1 MDPETPRKFATTPGT
16 RDVLPPESTRL
27 LDVQAEIRDRFKLF
41 GFREVVTP
49 ALKYSEVIEE
59 HGLRD
64 AAYKLFDRDN
74 QMLLLRPEMTTP
86 IARLVAQRLAGSPEP
101 HKLSYVLPA
110 YRRTSVGRGQSA
122 ELYQAGVEVVGSA
135 SAREDSATIA
145 LLVDVLESLGLS
157 APSDFAVVLGQSAF
171 YSGYLRRVAP
181 DAATTVTAALAGKDL
196 VAVEAIA
203 RDLPAAAAAGVRGI
217 PRLVG
222 PATDGSL
229 VEEAGRFAVGE
240 EAGAALE
247 NLREIL
253 RHLGAHGALDAV
265 ILDLGLIGRHEY
277 YTGVVYEAYAAGLGF
292 TIANGG
298 RYDNL
303 LKRFGKAMPATGFAI
318 YLERLLSVLPAEE
331 PSPLLV
337 LVGGD
342 LDGIEAAAALREN
355 GVPVLHLSEDLAPE
369 AAAEYARSV
378 DAAWISY
385 PAKAGVKLA
394 AVDPPGEFV
403 FMDAR
408 AVAESALRGAGL
420 PAGVVRENGRK
431 LVYRQGDMEFIV
443 SRPSDVPVFVEYGA
457 ADVGIVGKD
466 VLEEQGPNVVEL
478 RDLGTGACRMILA
491 APEAGAEE
499 VRRAIRHA
507 EVVRVATKFP
517 NTARRYFE
525 RMGRQAEVI
534 ELHGSIELAPL
545 VGLADCIVDLT

>member
-1 MDPETPRKFATTPGT
+1 MHRETPRKFATTPGT

-27 LDVQAEIRDRFKLF
+27 LDVQGKIRNRFRLF

-49 ALKYSEVIEE
+49 ALEYSEVIEE

-64 AAYKLFDRDN
+64 ASYKLFDQDN
-74 QMLLLRPEMTTP
+74 QMVLLRPEMTTP
-86 IARLVAQRLAGSPEP
+86 IARLVAQRLAGTPPP

-110 YRRTSVGRGQSA
+110 YRRASVGRGQSA
-122 ELYQAGVEVVGSA
+122 ELYQAGVEVVGS
-135 SAREDSATIA
+135 SSPREDAATIA

-171 YSGYLRRVAP
+171 YSGYLRHVVP
-181 DAATTVTAALAGKDL
+181 DAATSVTAALAAKDL
-196 VAVEAIA
+196 VAVDAIA
-203 RDLPAAAAAGVRGI
+203 RDLPADAAAGVRGI

-253 RHLGAHGALDAV
+253 RHLEAHGALDAV

-277 YTGVVYEAYAAGLGF
+277 YTGVVYEAYAADLGF

-303 LKRFGKAMPATGFAI
+303 LKRFGKELPATGFAI
-318 YLERLLSVLPAEE
+318 YLERLLSVLPEEE

-408 AVAESALRGAGL
+408 AVAEA
-420 PAGVVRENGRK
+420 
-431 LVYRQGDMEFIV
+431 
-443 SRPSDVPVFVEYGA
+443 
-457 ADVGIVGKD
+457 
-466 VLEEQGPNVVEL
+466 VL
-478 RDLGTGACRMILA
+478 A
-491 APEAGAEE
+491 
-499 VRRAIRHA
+499 
-507 EVVRVATKFP
+507 
-517 NTARRYFE
+517 
-525 RMGRQAEVI
+525 
-534 ELHGSIELAPL
+534 
-545 VGLADCIVDLT
+545 

>member
-1 MDPETPRKFATTPGT
+1 MHRETPRKFATTPGT

-27 LDVQAEIRDRFKLF
+27 LEVQAEIRDRFKLF

-49 ALKYSEVIEE
+49 ALEYSEVIEE

-64 AAYKLFDRDN
+64 ASYKLFDQDN
-74 QMLLLRPEMTTP
+74 QMVLLRPEMTTP
-86 IARLVAQRLAGSPEP
+86 IARLVAQRLAGTPPP

-110 YRRTSVGRGQSA
+110 YRRASVGRGQSA

-135 SAREDSATIA
+135 SPREDAATIA

-171 YSGYLRRVAP
+171 YSGYLRHVAP
-181 DAATTVTAALAGKDL
+181 DAATAVTAALAAKDL
-196 VAVEAIA
+196 VAVDAIA
-203 RDLPAAAAAGVRGI
+203 RDIPADAAAGVRGI

-229 VEEAGRFAVGE
+229 VEEAGRFAVGV

-303 LKRFGKAMPATGFAI
+303 LKRFSKELPATGFAI
-318 YLERLLSVLPAEE
+318 YLERLLSVLPEEE
-331 PSPLLV
+331 PSPLVV

-342 LDGIEAAAALREN
+342 LDGIESAAALREN

-369 AAAEYARSV
+369 AAAEYARSI

-408 AVAESALRGAGL
+408 AVAEA
-420 PAGVVRENGRK
+420 
-431 LVYRQGDMEFIV
+431 
-443 SRPSDVPVFVEYGA
+443 
-457 ADVGIVGKD
+457 
-466 VLEEQGPNVVEL
+466 VL
-478 RDLGTGACRMILA
+478 A
-491 APEAGAEE
+491 
-499 VRRAIRHA
+499 
-507 EVVRVATKFP
+507 
-517 NTARRYFE
+517 
-525 RMGRQAEVI
+525 
-534 ELHGSIELAPL
+534 
-545 VGLADCIVDLT
+545 

>member
-1 MDPETPRKFATTPGT
+1 M
-16 RDVLPPESTRL
+16 LPPESTRL
-27 LDVQAEIRDRFKLF
+27 LEVQAEIRDRFKLF

-49 ALKYSEVIEE
+49 ALEYSEVIEE

-64 AAYKLFDRDN
+64 ASYKLFDRDN
-74 QMLLLRPEMTTP
+74 QMVLLRPEMTTP
-86 IARLVAQRLAGSPEP
+86 IARLVAQRLAGTPPP

-110 YRRTSVGRGQSA
+110 YRRASVGRGQSA

-135 SAREDSATIA
+135 SPREDAATIA

-171 YSGYLRRVAP
+171 YSGYLRHVAP
-181 DAATTVTAALAGKDL
+181 DAATAVTAALAAKDL
-196 VAVEAIA
+196 VAVDAIA
-203 RDLPAAAAAGVRGI
+203 RDLPADAAAGVRGI

-229 VEEAGRFAVGE
+229 VEEAGRFAVGV

-303 LKRFGKAMPATGFAI
+303 LKRFSKELPATGFAI
-318 YLERLLSVLPAEE
+318 YLERLLSVLPEEE
-331 PSPLLV
+331 PSPLVV

-342 LDGIEAAAALREN
+342 LDGIESAAALREN

-369 AAAEYARSV
+369 AAAEYARSI

-408 AVAESALRGAGL
+408 AVAEA
-420 PAGVVRENGRK
+420 
-431 LVYRQGDMEFIV
+431 
-443 SRPSDVPVFVEYGA
+443 
-457 ADVGIVGKD
+457 
-466 VLEEQGPNVVEL
+466 VL
-478 RDLGTGACRMILA
+478 A
-491 APEAGAEE
+491 
-499 VRRAIRHA
+499 
-507 EVVRVATKFP
+507 
-517 NTARRYFE
+517 
-525 RMGRQAEVI
+525 
-534 ELHGSIELAPL
+534 
-545 VGLADCIVDLT
+545 